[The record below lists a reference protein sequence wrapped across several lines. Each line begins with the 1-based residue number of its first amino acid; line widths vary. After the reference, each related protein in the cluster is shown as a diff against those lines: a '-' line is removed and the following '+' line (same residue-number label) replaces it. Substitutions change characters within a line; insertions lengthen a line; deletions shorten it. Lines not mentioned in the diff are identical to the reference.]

1 MVTEVIENKD
11 VQYGDLSSVK
21 LYQIKTEQIPE
32 TKVSPDRT
40 TQERKGPAPVK
51 CEYLHLILFF
61 VDDQMCQLRSEGS
74 V

>member
-1 MVTEVIENKD
+1 MKLKLYNVLLLTEVIENKD
-11 VQYGDLSSVK
+11 VQYGDLSDVK

-51 CEYLHLILFF
+51 CKYLHLVVALL
-61 VDDQMCQLRSEGS
+61 VCC
-74 V
+74 